1 MISRIIVAFSVIPFI
16 IFSLFENLTGGL
28 LFFIFALLCSYF
40 SVFEFFNMLK
50 TDYPSSLK
58 YKGVFLTVLTVIL
71 CFLITRVTKMDIQIK
86 FLFIL
91 PFLILSTSLFVVFFS
106 QILKNNFKKALE
118 YSATAIFPVIY
129 IGFGFGALILL
140 RSFHVKGPYLVLYSF
155 IVVWLT
161 DSFAL
166 FTGKF
171 FGKHKLNLPVSP
183 NKTYEGFIGGVLFAL
198 LGAAALKLVFPVIFS
213 GWWIFN
219 WIPYLL
225 MTLGLSLLGQFGDL
239 IESLFKRSGSV
250 KDSDSSIPGHGGFL
264 DVFDA
269 QIFISPFVYVIAV
282 VFSK

>member
-16 IFSLFENLTGGL
+16 IFSLFENFTGGL
-28 LFFIFALLCSYF
+28 IFFIFALLCSYF

-58 YKGVFLTVLTVIL
+58 YKGAAVTLLTVIL
-71 CFLITRVTKMDIQIK
+71 SFLITKITKMDMQIK
-86 FLFIL
+86 LLFIF
-91 PFLILSTSLFVVFFS
+91 PFLIISISLFVIFFE
-106 QILKNNFKKALE
+106 QVLKKNFKKAIE
-118 YSATAIFPVIY
+118 YSAAAVFPVIY
-129 IGFGFGALILL
+129 IGFGFGSLILL

-183 NKTYEGFIGGVLFAL
+183 NKTVEGLFGGVLFAL
-198 LGAAALKLVFPVIFS
+198 VGAASLKLIFPVIFT
-213 GWWIFN
+213 GWWIFD

-250 KDSDSSIPGHGGFL
+250 KDSDSYIPGHGGFL

-269 QIFISPFVYVIAV
+269 QIFISPILYVVAV